1 MNETEYQ
8 PNQPKITEPA
18 IIQVA
23 PDEELG
29 SLLQR
34 LRQEAATE
42 IRLVIPNR
50 SIIAQGSIVLK
61 LLADV
66 AGKLKKEVLVVSDS
80 PQIQSLSKRAGLHVE
95 GVEAGDVDG
104 HGFVQGTDMAL
115 EQPEMVATAAAAAAT
130 QSSDRGN
137 EPMVATMAEDNDDQP
152 RTLGLSS
159 GIFAGGLKGIWP
171 WVLAHKVGVGIAVA
185 FLIIGVGGFLMATYY
200 LPQATVTLYT
210 QKRTIDRDLQVTAS
224 PNATAVDKDE
234 MVVPAEILTAEAS
247 QTKTF
252 EATGEEEV
260 GEKATGS
267 VTITNKSSDSKS
279 LPAGTV
285 LASGSKQF
293 VTTSA
298 ATVPAY
304 EIDDDGI
311 SFGKS
316 NVGVQAAAIGSE
328 YNLDAGS
335 EFTVGG
341 YEESTMDAKNAADF
355 SGGSKE
361 TVIVVTESDRE
372 EALTSLAQEV
382 QDMAVESMKKKL
394 TTDQL
399 LLDEAVESTTD
410 STEYS
415 HEVGAETTE
424 FSLAITA
431 TATAP
436 VVVKADLESLLTEAI
451 EAKVPDGYE
460 LADTAPE
467 IENHVLNVEDDGT
480 LYLTSTFKAQVI
492 PVVDTAELIADIKG
506 KNPSAVEA
514 YLKDQP
520 NLNGYDISLSPKLP
534 GPFYRLPSLESHI
547 KVNVEVK

>member
-1 MNETEYQ
+1 MNETEHQ
-8 PNQPKITEPA
+8 PNQSKVTEPA

-42 IRLVIPNR
+42 IRLVIPDR

-80 PQIQSLSKRAGLHVE
+80 PQIQSLSKRAGLQVE

-104 HGFVQGTDMAL
+104 HGFVQGSDVAL
-115 EQPEMVATAAAAAAT
+115 EQPEMVATAAAAA
-130 QSSDRGN
+130 QSADKAN
-137 EPMVATMAEDNDDQP
+137 EPMVASMADDDGKP
-152 RTLGLSS
+152 RTLGLTS

-171 WVLAHKVGVGIAVA
+171 WIVAHKVGVGVAAA

-224 PNATAVDKDE
+224 PNASAVDKDE

-267 VTITNKSSDSKS
+267 VTITNKSSDAKN

-285 LASGSKQF
+285 LASGGKQF
-293 VTTSA
+293 VTTGA

-311 SFGKS
+311 SFGKT
-316 NVGVQAAAIGSE
+316 NVGVQAAAIGDE
-328 YNLDAGS
+328 YNLEAGS
-335 EFTVGG
+335 EFSVGG
-341 YEESTMDAKNAADF
+341 YEESTMDAKNTADF

-361 TVIVVTESDRE
+361 TVTVVTESDRE

-382 QDMAVESMKKKL
+382 QDMAVDSMKKKL
-394 TTDQL
+394 ATGQL

-424 FSLAITA
+424 FSLTITA

-436 VVVKADLESLLTEAI
+436 VVVTADLESLLTEAI

-492 PVVDTAELIADIKG
+492 PVVNTNELIADIKG

>member
-1 MNETEYQ
+1 MNETEHQ
-8 PNQPKITEPA
+8 PNQSKVTEPA

-42 IRLVIPNR
+42 IRLVIPDR

-80 PQIQSLSKRAGLHVE
+80 PQIQSLSKRAGLQVE

-104 HGFVQGTDMAL
+104 HGFVQGSDVAL
-115 EQPEMVATAAAAAAT
+115 EQPEMVATAAAAA
-130 QSSDRGN
+130 QSADKAN
-137 EPMVATMAEDNDDQP
+137 EPMVASMADDDGKP
-152 RTLGLSS
+152 RTLGLTS

-171 WVLAHKVGVGIAVA
+171 WIVAHKVGVGVAAA

-224 PNATAVDKDE
+224 PNASAVDKDE
-234 MVVPAEILTAEAS
+234 MVVPAEILSAEAS

-267 VTITNKSSDSKS
+267 VTITNKSSDTKN

-285 LASGSKQF
+285 LASGGKQF
-293 VTTSA
+293 MTTSA
-298 ATVPAY
+298 AIVPAY

-311 SFGKS
+311 SFGKT

-361 TVIVVTESDRE
+361 TVTVVTESDRE

-382 QDMAVESMKKKL
+382 QDMAVDSMKKKL
-394 TTDQL
+394 ATGQL

-424 FSLAITA
+424 FSLTITA

-436 VVVKADLESLLTEAI
+436 VVVTADLESLLTEAI

-492 PVVDTAELIADIKG
+492 PVVNTNELIADIKG